1 MRSMGMSRG
10 LSPKTGLASIGYT
23 TGQVTSISTR
33 MTRFPHDQ
41 FAKDYLKELLTP
53 LGEVETSRDVA
64 GEVREIDV
72 WFAPNLQPTAEPQ
85 ILGLLGR
92 FASSPCLIEPFRN
105 AATPSQIRSCM
116 SKLFDVYAD
125 WERQAKREK
134 TSVREA
140 ELPRL
145 WILSPTAS
153 VPLLDGFRATLNED
167 NWMRGVY
174 FLGDYLRTAL
184 VVIHQLPRT
193 EETLWLR
200 ILGKGTVQ
208 KQAISELVS
217 VSANHPLRTNALLL
231 LTNLQ
236 ANLQQSENLD
246 EEERELIMELSPL
259 VLQWREEARQE
270 GKQEGRQEGKQEG
283 ERVVIENLLRVR
295 FGELDEEL
303 AAIIEP
309 VLELPPEEFT
319 QLLLQLSR
327 EELLARFGEPI

>member
-1 MRSMGMSRG
+1 
-10 LSPKTGLASIGYT
+10 
-23 TGQVTSISTR
+23 

-41 FAKDYLKELLTP
+41 FAKDYLEELLKP
-53 LGEVETSRDVA
+53 LGSVQAPRRVA

-72 WFAPNLQPTAEPQ
+72 WFAPSSQPTADPHV
-85 ILGLLGR
+85 LGLLGR

-105 AATPSQIRSCM
+105 AVTPSQIRSCI
-116 SKLFDVYAD
+116 SKLFDVHAD
-125 WERQAKREK
+125 LERQAKREK

-140 ELPRL
+140 ELPML

-153 VPLLDGFRATLNED
+153 VPLLDGFKATLDEE
-167 NWMRGVY
+167 NWLAGVY
-174 FLGDYLRTAL
+174 FLGNYLKTAL

-200 ILGKGTVQ
+200 MLGKGTVQ
-208 KQAISELVS
+208 KQAISELAAL
-217 VSANHPLRTNALLL
+217 SANHPLRANALLL
-231 LTNLQ
+231 LANLQ
-236 ANLQQSENLD
+236 ANLQTSENLD

-270 GKQEGRQEGKQEG
+270 GRQEG

-319 QLLLQLSR
+319 QMLLQLSR
-327 EELLARFGEPI
+327 EELLARFGRRFN